1 MIVRGEPDRRTG
13 APWRAVLPAFLAL
26 FLGCASG
33 EELPAP
39 GFVERE
45 PARPYTPSK
54 ALQEFEAAENEPYK
68 LGEGDLVAVQVWEK
82 SDLSGNQTIG
92 PDGAITVPVI
102 GTLRIAGM
110 TREDA
115 ASSIAKALSKF
126 YTGVSVTVKVE
137 QYVANRITVVGRV
150 RTPGVLRFEKS
161 PTLLEVIARA
171 GGFPETLPVNLTHCA
186 VVRGRDKLAWI
197 DLKSL
202 SDGRDPALNLRL
214 RADDLVLVPEDGDLP
229 IYVLGQVSK
238 PGPLRFVRG
247 MTFLDA
253 IAQAGGPSRDSL
265 PSNILL
271 VRPSQNRRVVVS
283 LDDILG
289 PVNTSNVALE
299 SGDIIYV
306 PTNVLADV
314 GYLLEKLNPWSWFF
328 AYQTIKNPR

>member
-1 MIVRGEPDRRTG
+1 VILRSGLARRL
-13 APWRAVLPAFLAL
+13 RAALPGLLAL

-54 ALQEFEAAENEPYK
+54 ALQEFEASENEPYK
-68 LGEGDLVAVQVWEK
+68 LGEGDMVAVQVWEK
-82 SDLSGNQTIG
+82 SDLSGNQVIG

-102 GTLRIAGM
+102 GTMRIAGM

-115 ASSIAKALSKF
+115 AASIAKGLSKF

-150 RTPGVLRFEKS
+150 KSPGVLRFEKS

-171 GGFPETLPVNLTHCA
+171 GGFPEAPVNAPPVNLTHCA
-186 VVRGRDKLAWI
+186 VIRGRDKMAWI

-202 SDGRDPALNLRL
+202 SDGREPALNLRL

-229 IYVLGQVSK
+229 IYVLGQVAR

-283 LDDILG
+283 IDDILG

-299 SGDIIYV
+299 NGDIIYV
-306 PTNVLADV
+306 PTNILADV

-328 AYQTIKNPR
+328 AYQTVRNPR

>member
-1 MIVRGEPDRRTG
+1 MTLRGGPDRRTG
-13 APWRAVLPAFLAL
+13 APWRAALPGLLAL

-33 EELPAP
+33 EDLPAP

-45 PARPYTPSK
+45 PGRPYSPVK
-54 ALQEFEAAENEPYK
+54 ALQEFEAAEGEPYK
-68 LGEGDLVAVQVWEK
+68 LGEGDQVSVQVWEK
-82 SDLSGNQTIG
+82 PELSGTQFVG

-102 GTLRIAGM
+102 GTLRIAGL

-115 ASSIAKALSKF
+115 ASSITKALGKY
-126 YTGVSVTVKVE
+126 YTGVSVTVKVD
-137 QYVANRITVVGRV
+137 QYLANRITVVGRV
-150 RTPGVLRFEKS
+150 KLPGVLRFEKN

-171 GGFPETLPVNLTHCA
+171 GGVPDGPVNLTHCA
-186 VVRGRDKLAWI
+186 VLRGRDKLAWI

-229 IYVLGQVSK
+229 VYVLGQVLK
-238 PGPLRFVRG
+238 PGPIRWVRG
-247 MTFLDA
+247 MTFMDA
-253 IAQAGGPSRDSL
+253 IAQAGGNTRDSL
-265 PSNILL
+265 PSNVLL

-283 LDDILG
+283 VDDILG

-306 PTNVLADV
+306 PTNILADV

-328 AYQTIKNPR
+328 AYTQVKSPR